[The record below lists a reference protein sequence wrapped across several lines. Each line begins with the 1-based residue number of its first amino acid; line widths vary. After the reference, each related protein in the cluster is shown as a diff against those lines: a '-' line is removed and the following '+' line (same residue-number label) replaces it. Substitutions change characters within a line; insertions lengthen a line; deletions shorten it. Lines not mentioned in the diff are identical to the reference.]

1 MKNNFDRQINIKIYD
16 KLGNDLD
23 QEDLIVLLDDTT
35 DIIKNKLFAYKSG
48 ISFYPNFLKLVIQND
63 DKDQITLKDTNSCI
77 SVIPNG
83 YTLEQDIEISVFNV
97 LNYIKENYDA
107 TDLYTQFDTDKF
119 YDILDSIQT
128 TGFYNFTRA
137 DFEFCIKLIIY
148 EIEPMMYS
156 SIKDEISEY
165 VNKII
170 NTKNSISKSILV
182 EDETYTEFLDICKTT
197 DKFSNFL
204 KSDVY
209 YLSVTLS
216 ADLAEKPVSG
226 DVLNLLQIFNNFYL
240 NDTVPLVTFHRRGEQ
255 YPFVKIHDSLSDNM
269 YEKDI
274 RSWLLNEKKKQ
285 NIVTYKKIRGLLF
298 KYKYDQNL
306 FSTINILENGSVI
319 AKISFDENYKQTDFE
334 KIKQNLSDSV
344 NYIWNLLKN
353 IPNFSNVPVFN
364 IDSDSHGII
373 NKDNLEIVNI
383 TTSFD
388 TEIYID
394 RPSLTEMMYVPEI
407 STRVFEL
414 KDTISQDILSFY
426 YKVQT
431 GESVEQDD
439 FSTRGLTVNVKD
451 NTERLNSSVITVFS
465 SFNVDLS
472 VLIAKKIFILMKTGN
487 FDKTPKNISSLRTQK
502 VKERSNIKEL
512 RKRGVEIISTKC
524 QKPRQPRLDTNIQP
538 ISGSYTLRYK
548 GNNYVCPKEKYPYP
562 GFTNDNIVCCF
573 KKDQRTRDIYIRNIK
588 SESEDVIV
596 RPSNFLIDVVD
607 NLTSESYTTQAIKIV
622 SDYRNGFDETNSLD
636 RYYFMSKLG
645 SLEPIKNQEMLEKI
659 QLAENMGIWLEPIS
673 FSKII
678 RQPPKNKCNFLP
690 DLTKR
695 SSSDMNQMC
704 SHHIKNK
711 YFGYNLNSY
720 PCCFDK
726 PKEQYI
732 IRKKKEVDLAKQ
744 HIITSDK
751 LLEYKRLGFLPES
764 LDRLFNSV
772 IPELQFSET
781 QYDKVKK
788 KKKRQSDK
796 DKFNKFYRI
805 GVTQNKSSFFN
816 SLVVANQS
824 KVINTTQ
831 LRNMI
836 TAYLNENKNVF
847 RTLNTGALV
856 DKYKS
861 VNNFI
866 EKITNV
872 DKPVAWEETID
883 LLSRLL
889 DINIVILDIPVY
901 TETDFTSKILD
912 ESMTRILCPKYVT
925 YDLYK
930 PFVILIKR
938 ERNYEP
944 LVYLTKS
951 GNKTQVISSFSLDS
965 GKDVI
970 DKVIKFITKYISA
983 SCIKENVYPEN
994 YYFTPLLKMN
1004 ILVELLKDTRHKI
1017 IAQTIN
1023 QRMKSDYLL
1032 TQTGILLPIE
1042 NDSVIEDLEQISM
1055 SKYIE
1060 SDKLLDFYEYGSGI
1074 KEINKILTKTGYKKI
1089 GILGIDLQ
1097 EDYITAIFTN
1107 YGKFVP
1113 IKQTL
1118 YNDNQIDLKNL
1129 TVLDFKY
1136 YPEIEQVLSE
1146 DKHHVETNNQ
1156 IIYTEMI
1163 TKWRR
1168 TILDIKKYFGKK
1180 FIYEKYQSDKQ
1191 NIIDVSKNT
1200 SISKLDKIDI
1210 VSSILKRVIREESEN
1225 KNKIIFQDLDK
1236 DFVDFVI
1243 KHISNEIIQDNVNF
1257 SLLNNVIKD
1266 DFFDKDE
1273 IIVRNDENLLFNIDD
1288 LKNLFN

>member
-1 MKNNFDRQINIKIYD
+1 MKNNFDRPINIKIYD
-16 KLGNDLD
+16 DKGHDLD
-23 QEDLIVLLDDTT
+23 QEDLILLLDDTT
-35 DIIKNKLFAYKSG
+35 EIIKNKLFVYKPG
-48 ISFYPNFLKLVIQND
+48 ISFYPNFLKLDVRIN
-63 DKDQITLKDTNSCI
+63 KLQITLKDTDSCV
-77 SVIPNG
+77 SVISNG
-83 YTLEQDIEISVFNV
+83 YTLEQDIEINV
-97 LNYIKENYDA
+97 LNILNYIKKNYDV
-107 TDLYTQFDTDKF
+107 TDLYTQFDTDYF
-119 YDILDSIQT
+119 YDTLETIQNI
-128 TGFYNFTRA
+128 GFYNLTLV

-148 EIEPMMYS
+148 EIDPIMYS
-156 SIKDEISEY
+156 SIKSEISEY

-170 NTKNSISKSILV
+170 NTKNSISKSLFV
-182 EDETYTEFLDICKTT
+182 ENETYKEFLDICKTT
-197 DKFSNFL
+197 DKFSSFI

-209 YLSVTLS
+209 YLSITLS
-216 ADLAEKPVSG
+216 ADVVKKSSSG
-226 DVLNLLQIFNNFYL
+226 DVLNLLQIFNNFDL
-240 NDTVPLVTFHRRGEQ
+240 NETIPLVTFHRRGEQ
-255 YPFVKIHDSLSDNM
+255 YPFVKIHDSISDNM
-269 YEKDI
+269 YEKEI

-285 NIVTYKKIRGLLF
+285 NVVSYKKIRGLLF
-298 KYKYDQNL
+298 KHKYDENL
-306 FSTINILENGSVI
+306 FSTINILENGSVV
-319 AKISFDENYKQTDFE
+319 AKISFDENYKETDFE

-353 IPNFSNVPVFN
+353 IPNFSNIPIFN
-364 IDSDSHGII
+364 IESNSDSIV
-373 NKDNLEIVNI
+373 NKEKLQIVNI

-394 RPSLTEMMYVPEI
+394 RPSLTDMMYIPEI
-407 STRVFEL
+407 SNYVFEV
-414 KDTISQDILSFY
+414 KDTISQDIMSFY
-426 YKVQT
+426 YKLQT
-431 GESVEQDD
+431 GELVEEDD
-439 FSTRGLTVNVKD
+439 FSTRGLTVNIKD

-472 VLIAKKIFILMKTGN
+472 VLIAKKIFVLMKTGN

-524 QKPRQPRLDTNIQP
+524 QKPRQPRLDSNIQP

-588 SESEDVIV
+588 SENEDVIV
-596 RPSNFLIDVVD
+596 RPSNFLIDVTD

-636 RYYFMSKLG
+636 RYYFMSKRS
-645 SLEPIKNQEMLEKI
+645 SLEPIKNRAMLEKI

-732 IRKKKEVDLAKQ
+732 LRKKKEVDLAKQ

-764 LDRLFNSV
+764 LDRLFNNV
-772 IPELQFSET
+772 IPRLQFSRTE
-781 QYDKVKK
+781 YDKKK
-788 KKKRQSDK
+788 NKKGESNK

-816 SLVVANQS
+816 SLVVANEN

-847 RTLNTGALV
+847 RILNKGALL
-856 DKYKS
+856 DKYKT
-861 VNNFI
+861 VNNFV
-866 EKITNV
+866 EKITNI
-872 DKPVAWEETID
+872 DKPVVWEEMID

-912 ESMTRILCPKYVT
+912 EKMTRILCPKYVI
-925 YDLYK
+925 YDLDK

-938 ERNYEP
+938 ERNFEP
-944 LVYLTKS
+944 IVYLTKS
-951 GNKTQVISSFSLDS
+951 GKKTEVVSTFLLNDNTSVIY
-965 GKDVI
+965 
-970 DKVIKFITKYISA
+970 KVIKFITKYIST

-1004 ILVELLKDTRHKI
+1004 VLIDLLKNTQHKI

-1023 QRMKSDYLL
+1023 PRMKSDYLL
-1032 TQTGILLPIE
+1032 TETGILLPIE

-1055 SKYIE
+1055 SKYIK

-1074 KEINKILTKTGYKKI
+1074 KEINNILTKHGYKKI

-1097 EDYITAIFTN
+1097 DDYITSIFTN
-1107 YGKFVP
+1107 YGKFIP
-1113 IKQTL
+1113 IKSTL
-1118 YNDNQIDLKNL
+1118 YSDNQIELKNL
-1129 TVLDFKY
+1129 TILDFKY
-1136 YPEIEQVLSE
+1136 YPEIEEVLSQE
-1146 DKHHVETNNQ
+1146 KHHLETNDQ
-1156 IIYTEMI
+1156 IIYTEI
-1163 TKWRR
+1163 LNNWKR

-1180 FIYEKYQSDKQ
+1180 FIYDEYQSDKQ
-1191 NIIDVSKNT
+1191 NIVDISKNT
-1200 SISKLDKIDI
+1200 NMSKINKIDK
-1210 VSSILKRVIREESEN
+1210 VSSILKRIIKGEDKNE
-1225 KNKIIFQDLDK
+1225 NKIIFQDLD
-1236 DFVDFVI
+1236 DAFIDFVI
-1243 KHISNEIIQDNVNF
+1243 KHISNEILQDNLNF

-1266 DFFDKDE
+1266 NFFDKDE